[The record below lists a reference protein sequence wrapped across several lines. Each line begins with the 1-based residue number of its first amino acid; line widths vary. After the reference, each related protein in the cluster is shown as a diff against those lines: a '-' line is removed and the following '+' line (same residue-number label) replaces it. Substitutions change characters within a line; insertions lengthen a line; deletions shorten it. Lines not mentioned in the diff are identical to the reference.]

1 MMDYENQ
8 AQEIDLR
15 TLFRILIQKWWL
27 IGAITFLGFG
37 LAFIYAYLYVD
48 SEYTAD
54 VSMMVLV
61 SNEEQTNEQNFNFSS
76 KLKST
81 YTELAKSDLVINRVI
96 DELNLYYS
104 PNQLRDMI
112 TVNAVQDTIIIKL
125 TVVTNYPYN
134 SYAIA
139 NKIVDVMKDVSQN
152 FEGFDN
158 IEVLDRA
165 VEPTTPSGP
174 NRLLYVLIGTMLGGI
189 IGVGLVFVI
198 EFMDQTIKTTDDIE
212 NKLKLRVLAT
222 IPDYDMT
229 EEAID

>member
-1 MMDYENQ
+1 MDYENQ

-27 IGAITFLGFG
+27 IVGITILGFG

-139 NKIVDVMKDVSQN
+139 NKMVEVMRDVSQN

-165 VEPTTPSGP
+165 IEPTAPSGP
-174 NRLLYVLIGTMLGGI
+174 NRLLYVLIGTILGGI
-189 IGVGLVFVI
+189 LGVGLVFVI

>member
-1 MMDYENQ
+1 MDYENQ
-8 AQEIDLR
+8 TQEIDLR

-27 IGAITFLGFG
+27 IGAITILGFG

-96 DELNLYYS
+96 EELNLYYS

-134 SYAIA
+134 SFAIA
-139 NKIVDVMKDVSQN
+139 NKMVEVMRDVSQN

-165 VEPTTPSGP
+165 VEPTVPSGP
-174 NRLLYVLIGTMLGGI
+174 NRLLYVLIGTLLGGI